1 MNGDCY
7 NGSMHRRI
15 PFRQG
20 DILLVD
26 FGTEAVGNRRG
37 GRMRP
42 AMIVGNSK
50 TMNTGSLLL
59 VVPLYRQPSRDCQ
72 SGDFFL
78 KPASCRGLRY
88 AEYMQPL
95 HVMPVRKV
103 QVVRRIGQLTDTD
116 LKKAILD
123 AMQNMLI
130 GE

>member
-1 MNGDCY
+1 MKGKPLND
-7 NGSMHRRI
+7 SMHRSF

-26 FGTEAVGNRRG
+26 FGMETVGNGRK

-50 TMNTGSLLL
+50 IMNTGSILL
-59 VVPLYRQPSRDCQ
+59 VVPLYRQPSRDCKL
-72 SGDFFL
+72 GDFFL
-78 KPASCRGLRY
+78 KPASCSGLRY

-123 AMQNMLI
+123 AMQNILLD
-130 GE
+130 E